1 MKPFAET
8 NRSLK
13 TDNFYPSLVGMVLII
28 LVLIVWG
35 GWFLSPVIPVYQSS
49 RQVIAS
55 ADGYVTAKFSPQAA
69 AKIHYKQEAYLY
81 LQSSKSLAPILLVVT
96 DVDPET
102 GQVDLVIQD
111 RAGFAQLSGSLA
123 IDHLDVLITYTSP
136 IYLVL
141 QAAGLS
147 SAQ

>member
-1 MKPFAET
+1 LKPFAET

-28 LVLIVWG
+28 LVLIGWG
-35 GWFLSPVIPVYQSS
+35 GWFLSPVIPIYQSS

-55 ADGYVTAKFSPQAA
+55 ADGYVTATFSPQAA

-81 LQSSKSLAPILLVVT
+81 LQGSQASAPILLVVT
-96 DVDPET
+96 DVDQET
-102 GQVDLVIQD
+102 GQVDLVIQNK
-111 RAGFAQLSGSLA
+111 AGFAQLSGSFA
-123 IDHLDVLITYTSP
+123 INHLDVLIAYNSP

-147 SAQ
+147 SAE